1 MLLII
6 GKSDALD
13 EYQNLS
19 ITMSR
24 VTLYMW
30 EKCTKVKFLN
40 KVNLECINPCDYL
53 EAGFMSIWYTSE
65 VLSMDNISIEPPP
78 PTLTLKCPRNQ
89 KVVKSVIQRYSS
101 QANLLVSFLFFPCT
115 LNKRNFYTILNKPI
129 EINLKNPQ

>member
-30 EKCTKVKFLN
+30 EKRAKVKFLN
-40 KVNLECINPCDYL
+40 KLDLECINPSDYL
-53 EAGFMSIWYTSE
+53 EAGFMSI
-65 VLSMDNISIEPPP
+65 
-78 PTLTLKCPRNQ
+78 
-89 KVVKSVIQRYSS
+89 
-101 QANLLVSFLFFPCT
+101 
-115 LNKRNFYTILNKPI
+115 
-129 EINLKNPQ
+129 